1 MRLAMSSEGSWL
13 SLRRGCPAQSAGAIG
28 LQQATEIKQFHLPT
42 PSIGCLHRQP
52 TSIRGKAQAH
62 GIATRR
68 KAERMSAAIESVFN
82 QNKPA
87 VAALNDH
94 GQIAPVPAQGRRAVG
109 LMPVQMAQGKAAAT
123 TEILQLHGGSAA
135 LINDQ
140 SQLAAIT
147 AECRFLLLIR

>member
-1 MRLAMSSEGSWL
+1 
-13 SLRRGCPAQSAGAIG
+13 
-28 LQQATEIKQFHLPT
+28 
-42 PSIGCLHRQP
+42 
-52 TSIRGKAQAH
+52 
-62 GIATRR
+62 
-68 KAERMSAAIESVFN
+68 MSAAIESVFN

-109 LMPVQMAQGKAAAT
+109 LMPVQMAQRKPVAAT

>member
-1 MRLAMSSEGSWL
+1 MSTEGSWL
-13 SLRRGCPAQSAGAIG
+13 CLRRGCPAQSARAIG

-42 PSIGCLHRQP
+42 PSISCLHCQL
-52 TSIRGKAQAH
+52 TSVRGEAQAH
-62 GIATRR
+62 GIATGR

-82 QNKPA
+82 QNKPP

-123 TEILQLHGGSAA
+123 TTEILQLHSGSAA

-140 SQLAAIT
+140 GKLAAIT

>member
-1 MRLAMSSEGSWL
+1 MSTDGSWL
-13 SLRRGCPAQSAGAIG
+13 SLGWGCPAQPARAIG
-28 LQQATEIKQFHLPT
+28 LQQAAEIKQFHLPT
-42 PSIGCLHRQP
+42 PSIGCLHSQL
-52 TSIRGKAQAH
+52 TSVRGKAQAH

-82 QNKPA
+82 QNKPS

-94 GQIAPVPAQGRRAVG
+94 GQIATVPAQGRRAVG
-109 LMPVQMAQGKAAAT
+109 LMPVQMAQRKPVAAT

-140 SQLAAIT
+140 GQLAAIT
-147 AECRFLLLIR
+147 AECRFLLLIL

>member
-1 MRLAMSSEGSWL
+1 MGS
-13 SLRRGCPAQSAGAIG
+13 
-28 LQQATEIKQFHLPT
+28 AT
-42 PSIGCLHRQP
+42 
-52 TSIRGKAQAH
+52 
-62 GIATRR
+62 
-68 KAERMSAAIESVFN
+68 ESVFD
-82 QNKPA
+82 QNKPS

-94 GQIAPVPAQGRRAVG
+94 RQIATVPTQGRRAVG

-140 SQLAAIT
+140 GQLAAIT